1 MLTLTTWNDAA
12 AQKTK
17 SIFGAVED
25 SFVVVAG
32 IRQSFERLST
42 SYFRD
47 TTFDSTET
55 RTNVHALWREVG
67 SKAIK
72 WGQSNTI
79 HITPDVLVSTLIRKQ
94 RDYGHQ
100 NIAKYGRQGLI
111 IRVHDKLARLE
122 NLTKSGTIA
131 SAQNEPVSDTVLDI
145 AGYSAIGMMW
155 EHDLFLLPL
164 V

>member
-1 MLTLTTWNDAA
+1 MLTLTSWNDAA

-25 SFVVVAG
+25 NLVVVAG

-47 TTFDSTET
+47 TAFDSTET
-55 RTNVHALWREVG
+55 KTNVHALWREVG
-67 SKAIK
+67 AKAIK
-72 WGQSNTI
+72 WGKSNNI
-79 HITPDVLVSTLIRKQ
+79 DITPDALVSTLIRKQ
-94 RDYGHQ
+94 RDYGHH

-122 NLTKSGTIA
+122 NLTKSGTIV
-131 SAQNEPVSDTVLDI
+131 SAQNEPISDTVLDI

>member
-1 MLTLTTWNDAA
+1 MLTLTSWNDAA
-12 AQKTK
+12 ALKTET
-17 SIFGAVED
+17 IYGAIED
-25 SFVVVAG
+25 NLIVVASV
-32 IRQSFERLST
+32 RYSFERLSSTYFHDT
-42 SYFRD
+42 SEESKER
-47 TTFDSTET
+47 
-55 RTNVHALWREVG
+55 VHQLWMEIGAKAL
-67 SKAIK
+67 K
-72 WGQSNTI
+72 WGQSNNI
-79 HITPDVLVSTLIRKQ
+79 RISSDELISTLIRKQ

-131 SAQNEPVSDTVLDI
+131 SAQNEPVSDTILDI

-164 V
+164 I

>member
-1 MLTLTTWNDAA
+1 MLTLTSWNDAA
-12 AQKTK
+12 AQKTE

-25 SFVVVAG
+25 SLVVVAV

-42 SYFRD
+42 SYFHD
-47 TTFDSTET
+47 TTCWLEEDKA
-55 RTNVHALWREVG
+55 NVHALWREIG

-72 WGQSNTI
+72 WGQSNNI
-79 HITPDVLVSTLIRKQ
+79 NITPDVLISTLIRKQ
-94 RDYGHQ
+94 RDYGHH

-131 SAQNEPVSDTVLDI
+131 SAQNEPISDTVLDI

-155 EHDLFLLPL
+155 EHELFLLPL

>member
-1 MLTLTTWNDAA
+1 MLTLTSWNDAA

-25 SFVVVAG
+25 NLVVVAG

-47 TTFDSTET
+47 TAFDSTET
-55 RTNVHALWREVG
+55 KTNVHALWREVG
-67 SKAIK
+67 AKAIK
-72 WGQSNTI
+72 WGQSNNI
-79 HITPDVLVSTLIRKQ
+79 NIAPDALVSTLIRKQ
-94 RDYGHQ
+94 RDYGHH

-122 NLTKSGTIA
+122 NLTKSGTIV
-131 SAQNEPVSDTVLDI
+131 SAQNEPISDTVLDI

>member
-1 MLTLTTWNDAA
+1 MLTLTSWNDAA
-12 AQKTK
+12 AQKTE

-25 SFVVVAG
+25 NLVVVAS
-32 IRQSFERLST
+32 IRYVFERLST

-47 TTFDSTET
+47 TAFDSTET
-55 RTNVHALWREVG
+55 KTNVHALWREIG

-72 WGQSNTI
+72 WGQSNNI
-79 HITPDVLVSTLIRKQ
+79 HITPDALVSTLIRKQ
-94 RDYGHQ
+94 RDYGHH

-131 SAQNEPVSDTVLDI
+131 SAQNEPISDTVLDI

>member
-1 MLTLTTWNDAA
+1 MLTLTSWNDAA
-12 AQKTK
+12 AQKTE

-25 SFVVVAG
+25 NLVVVAS
-32 IRQSFERLST
+32 IRYVFERLST

-47 TTFDSTET
+47 TAFDSTET
-55 RTNVHALWREVG
+55 KTNVHALWREVG
-67 SKAIK
+67 AKAIK
-72 WGQSNTI
+72 WGKSNNI
-79 HITPDVLVSTLIRKQ
+79 NITPDALVSTLIRKQ
-94 RDYGHQ
+94 RDYGHH

-122 NLTKSGTIA
+122 NLTKSGTIV
-131 SAQNEPVSDTVLDI
+131 SAQNEPISDTVLDI

-164 V
+164 I